1 MPDSRTQLSVNTALR
16 VGFPPG
22 MDDGE
27 PTIIVDLPDGPPT
40 EVGSEPAVEP
50 VVSTGPKTAGRRAAS
65 SATDKADEPAQGE
78 KAAPRRRPL
87 GGVRWYMTSGVGR
100 RLMTMFVLSSLVPV
114 SLLAAL
120 SFFYISH
127 VIQDRQDQQLI
138 QDARLLAGAVTE
150 RLAWKENVLREAAV
164 AANPLEPLAPLVG
177 RELAGV
183 VLLDRNGAP
192 ITSTGAP
199 VPLSGFD
206 PTALNPVDLR
216 RRSALLVPDRNP
228 SSPVLVTAVEGRG
241 DIGFI
246 AASINGSQ
254 IWNHDTGDSGAV
266 RLCLLTV
273 SGKAISCPAQLQPD
287 AVAALATQ
295 AARNPAVV
303 DVSVD
308 GVSTRASA
316 VLPALNS
323 RFLGHDL
330 LVATSL
336 SGSWLLQPTY
346 WFRMVFLPTA
356 LLSVLLVALL
366 GATQVRRI
374 LVPLRRLLFA
384 MQRVARRDFT
394 TPVPVNTRDEFGMM
408 ARSFNKMTAEL
419 GLHFRTLSAFSEID
433 RTILTTVDMRQ
444 VAEIAL
450 ACIHEISGIKVVSL
464 GLLEADAPNRTQVYL
479 RAGHTD
485 TVRDEL
491 PRALD
496 LSHADSSLR
505 KWSKTIRLPANYRAM
520 LHKHGA
526 KYLYLLPIARAD
538 KVWGVVVLGH
548 DQKTALSTEQALALA
563 GVIDRL
569 AVALSSVAR
578 DKQLHDQAHFDSLTG
593 LPNRHYLMDML
604 TQQVK
609 QARRAKQ
616 LIAVLYIDLDRFK
629 RTNDTLGHA
638 AGDVLLRQAATR
650 IRNSVRDVDLV
661 ARLGGDE
668 FTVVLTSLKD
678 PTSAGAVARTLINAL
693 NEPFEIDGHVM
704 YAGGSIGI
712 SLFPKDGDSA
722 AELLKKADTAL
733 YLAKDRGRGRYA
745 YFEERMNA
753 DASARVTIDR
763 ELREA
768 LRRGEFV
775 LHYQP
780 QIDLATGEVCAV
792 EALLRWM
799 HPERGMLAPE
809 HFIDHAEESGLIEGI
824 GTWVMREAC
833 RQHRSWVEA
842 GLVIPRVSVNVSAV
856 QLRNPSF
863 AAAVEGALTSST
875 TPPHYLELEVTES
888 LLVDAGPDAVAT
900 LERLRERGVEI
911 AVDDF
916 GTGYSSFAY
925 VKQLPANILKL
936 DRTFIVD
943 VVDNPQAAIIATAI
957 MEMAGALGKIV
968 VAEGVETPEQAQFLR
983 RNHCA
988 RAQGFVFSAAL
999 PPAQIPAFVRERER
1013 DPDTVGGK
1021 GDRLLTQPHPELH
1034 AA

>member
-1 MPDSRTQLSVNTALR
+1 MNGNEGAPTVFLDTDGGPHTQPIA
-16 VGFPPG
+16 
-22 MDDGE
+22 DE
-27 PTIIVDLPDGPPT
+27 LPKAP
-40 EVGSEPAVEP
+40 SEPPRA
-50 VVSTGPKTAGRRAAS
+50 PKARRAS
-65 SATDKADEPAQGE
+65 TIGWLK
-78 KAAPRRRPL
+78 
-87 GGVRWYMTSGVGR
+87 WYLASGVGR
-100 RLMTMFVLSSLVPV
+100 RLMVMFMLA
-114 SLLAAL
+114 SLLPVVLLAGL
-120 SFFYISH
+120 SFTYISH
-127 VIQDRQDQQLI
+127 ILQEHVDRGLA
-138 QDARLLAGAVTE
+138 QDARVFGISIGDRLLLAEAFLMEAARGDRPDD
-150 RLAWKENVLREAAV
+150 RLAPRI
-164 AANPLEPLAPLVG
+164 G
-177 RELAGV
+177 REFGG
-183 VLLDRNGAP
+183 VLLLGRGGQP
-192 ITSTGAP
+192 IAQAGRALS
-199 VPLSGFD
+199 LSGFD
-206 PTALNPVDLR
+206 LR
-216 RRSALLVPDRNP
+216 SLDAANEGRRSALVRVDGDDSALALVHA
-228 SSPVLVTAVEGRG
+228 VTGSGE
-241 DIGFI
+241 IGFI
-246 AASINGSQ
+246 AASLSGTFL
-254 IWNHDTGDSGAV
+254 WGDRSRDPAIDGLCVATTRGTALFCSRPVPAESLRQLIEQPRNEQAV
-266 RLCLLTV
+266 
-273 SGKAISCPAQLQPD
+273 G
-287 AVAALATQ
+287 ALAI
-295 AARNPAVV
+295 
-303 DVSVD
+303 D
-308 GVSTRASA
+308 GKDIHTA
-316 VLPALNS
+316 VLPLAVNA
-323 RFLGHDL
+323 RFLGTDL
-330 LVATSL
+330 VVAAMPPEADM
-336 SGSWLLQPTY
+336 LQPMH
-346 WFRMVFLPTA
+346 WFRTMFLPA
-356 LLSVLLVALL
+356 AALSVLLVALL
-366 GATQVRRI
+366 SMDHVRRI
-374 LVPLRRLLFA
+374 LLPLRRLLNG
-384 MQRVARRDFT
+384 MQRVAQRDFG
-394 TPVPVNTRDEFGMM
+394 TPVQVNTGDEFGQM
-408 ARSFNKMTAEL
+408 ATSFNKMSAEL

-444 VAEIAL
+444 VADIAL
-450 ACIHEISGIKVVSL
+450 ACIQEISRIKVVSL
-464 GLLEADAPNRTQVYL
+464 GLLEADSPERTKVYL
-479 RAGHTD
+479 RAEEGKTL
-485 TVRDEL
+485 RDEL

-496 LSHADSSLR
+496 LAHADGSLR
-505 KWSKTIRLPANYRAM
+505 KWSKSIRLPAIYRNM

-548 DQKTALSTEQALALA
+548 DEKTSLSTDQALALA

-604 TQQVK
+604 TLQVK
-609 QARRAKQ
+609 QARRDDQ
-616 LIAVLYIDLDRFK
+616 LLAVLYIDLDRFK

-638 AGDVLLRQAATR
+638 AGDVLLRHAAAR
-650 IRNSVRDVDLV
+650 IRRAVRDVDVV

-668 FTVVLTSLKD
+668 FTVILTNLK
-678 PTSAGAVARTLINAL
+678 SASDSGVVARTLIAAL

-712 SLFPKDGDSA
+712 SLFPKDGENS

-745 YFEERMNA
+745 FFEERMNA

-792 EALLRWM
+792 EALLRWS
-799 HPERGMLAPE
+799 HPQRGLLAPE
-809 HFIDHAEESGLIEGI
+809 HFIEHAEESGLIEGI

-833 RQHRSWVEA
+833 QQHRRWTDA

-863 AAAVEGALTSST
+863 AAAVEGALNSST

-957 MEMAGALGKIV
+957 MEMASALGKIV
-968 VAEGVETPEQAQFLR
+968 VAEGVETVQQVQFLR
-983 RNHCA
+983 RNACA

-999 PPAQIPAFVRERER
+999 PPEQIPAFVKDRAR
-1013 DPDTVGGK
+1013 DADAAGPATGLHLVHP
-1021 GDRLLTQPHPELH
+1021 QPAMS